1 MKKIF
6 KNQSM
11 SKAASLVSGYKAQG
25 YTFVQMQGRG
35 CPLHLW
41 GTLATKKGT
50 LRHVHIFANFT
61 IKGKRAFVHRLLKPS
76 LNWCKRAY
84 INGHA

>member
-11 SKAASLVSGYKAQG
+11 SKVASLVSGYKAQG
-25 YTFVQMQGRG
+25 YTFVQMHHRG

-41 GTLATKKGT
+41 GTLTTKKGT
-50 LRHVHIFANFT
+50 IRHVHIFTNFNNS
-61 IKGKRAFVHRLLKPS
+61 GKRIFIHRILKPS
-76 LNWCKRAY
+76 LNSYKNAY
-84 INGHA
+84 INGQA

>member
-25 YTFVQMQGRG
+25 YTFVQMQGMG

-41 GTLATKKGT
+41 GTLTTKKGT
-50 LRHVHIFANFT
+50 LRHVHIFANFSS
-61 IKGKRAFVHRLLKPS
+61 KGKRAFVHRLLKPS
-76 LNWCKRAY
+76 LSSCNNAY